1 MSPKVASTTTDNASE
16 RKVIRFTLDLDFEQ
30 HKFLKLFSL
39 ENGVQSSVVMRTLL
53 FKLETD
59 KKLREKLLNMIFSE

>member
-1 MSPKVASTTTDNASE
+1 MSPKVASTTTGNMPD

-30 HKFLKLFSL
+30 HKYLKLFSL

-53 FKLETD
+53 LKLETD
-59 KKLREKLLNMIFSE
+59 KKLREKILNMIFSE

>member
-1 MSPKVASTTTDNASE
+1 MSPKVASTTTGNAPD

-53 FKLETD
+53 LKLETD
-59 KKLREKLLNMIFSE
+59 KKLREKILNMIFSE

>member
-1 MSPKVASTTTDNASE
+1 MSPKVASTTTGNTPD

-53 FKLETD
+53 LKLETD
-59 KKLREKLLNMIFSE
+59 KKLREKILNMIFSD

>member
-1 MSPKVASTTTDNASE
+1 MSPKVAPTSPDNASE

-39 ENGVQSSVVMRTLL
+39 ENSVQASVVMRTLL
-53 FKLETD
+53 LKLETD
-59 KKLREKLLNMIFSE
+59 KALREKILNMIFSD

>member
-1 MSPKVASTTTDNASE
+1 MSPKVASSATGNTPD

-53 FKLETD
+53 LKLETD
-59 KKLREKLLNMIFSE
+59 KKLREKILNMIFSE

>member
-1 MSPKVASTTTDNASE
+1 MSPKVASPTTGNEPE

-53 FKLETD
+53 LKLETD
-59 KKLREKLLNMIFSE
+59 KKLREKILNMIFSD

>member
-1 MSPKVASTTTDNASE
+1 MSPKVAPTSPDKASD

-30 HKFLKLFSL
+30 HKYLKLFSL

-53 FKLETD
+53 LKLETD
-59 KKLREKLLNMIFSE
+59 KKVREKILNMIFSE

>member
-1 MSPKVASTTTDNASE
+1 MSPKVASASTGNEPE

-53 FKLETD
+53 LKLETD
-59 KKLREKLLNMIFSE
+59 KKLREKILNMIFSD

>member
-1 MSPKVASTTTDNASE
+1 MSPKVAPTSPDIASD

-30 HKFLKLFSL
+30 HKYLKLFSL

-53 FKLETD
+53 LKLETD
-59 KKLREKLLNMIFSE
+59 KKLREKILNMIFSE

>member
-1 MSPKVASTTTDNASE
+1 MSPKVAPTSPDSASD

-39 ENGVQSSVVMRTLL
+39 ENGVQASVVMRTLL
-53 FKLETD
+53 LKLETD
-59 KKLREKLLNMIFSE
+59 KKLREKILNMIFSD